1 MPLCQGKLDIPNT
14 ISFPFLYNITS
25 FLGSKIT
32 YSYHKNKWEKRRH
45 TFLSSY
51 VKTYLVCI
59 SLHYHWQQRCHVFL
73 IQSKEVFAFFSPA
86 RHQFHFI
93 TYKCQWQEGVFLKQ
107 SFKKGKEEKSF
118 CVLLDFW
125 MDILYMS
132 LIWQYHNNHDNSHL
146 SLLYFPFS
154 QRAFIVLIYF
164 SPRMWWDLGWN
175 KSWRCSFSAKGANGI
190 RKQK

>member
-1 MPLCQGKLDIPNT
+1 MPLCQGKLDMPNT

-73 IQSKEVFAFFSPA
+73 IQSKEVFSLFPPA

-93 TYKCQWQEGVFLKQ
+93 HLQAPVTGRCLFKTKLKIRQKIWFLC
-107 SFKKGKEEKSF
+107 FAGFLNGHIVHEF
-118 CVLLDFW
+118 YLT
-125 MDILYMS
+125 
-132 LIWQYHNNHDNSHL
+132 IWNNYNNSHL
-146 SLLYFPFS
+146 PTLYYPFS
-154 QRAFIVLIYF
+154 QDTFIVLI
-164 SPRMWWDLGWN
+164 
-175 KSWRCSFSAKGANGI
+175 SFFPCMC
-190 RKQK
+190 

>member
-1 MPLCQGKLDIPNT
+1 MALCQGKLDIPNT

-59 SLHYHWQQRCHVFL
+59 SLHCHWQRRCHIFL
-73 IQSKEVFAFFSPA
+73 IQSKEVFSFFPLVGIN
-86 RHQFHFI
+86 FI
-93 TYKCQWQEGVFLKQ
+93 LFTYKHQWQEGVFLKQ
-107 SFKKGKEEKSF
+107 SFKKGQKNSL

-125 MDILYMS
+125 MDILYMN
-132 LIWQYHNNHDNSHL
+132 LTWQYHNNH
-146 SLLYFPFS
+146 
-154 QRAFIVLIYF
+154 
-164 SPRMWWDLGWN
+164 
-175 KSWRCSFSAKGANGI
+175 K
-190 RKQK
+190 